1 MHPEIVV
8 GSRIVIQN
16 PTPALC
22 RWARESLTLQ
32 NPAFYKLERM
42 HKYTGNEPRTI
53 ELFSES
59 YVGETRI
66 LTVPFGCL
74 QEVWALYPH
83 QNAYK
88 LTFETP
94 AALSY
99 TPLWPLM
106 DYQEPVPALLKAGKN
121 GILVAPCGS
130 GKTVTGLM
138 TLAAIGTRALWLC
151 HTVDLLQQ
159 AKRTAMEALGL
170 SAKEVGTITDGKVQL
185 GTHITF
191 ATVQTMAKLKNLAD
205 YRDAFGA
212 VVVDECHRCA
222 VNAKTVGMYER
233 VLSTLCCRYKL
244 GLTATAHRSDGLIRG
259 MFALLGPVLYEI
271 PKEAVEARTMPVTV
285 CQIPTAYEPGDE
297 VCDTDGTLLYARLVD
312 DVALDTVRN
321 EQIAADLLKNSGHSC
336 LVLSDRIYHL
346 RILAEMMPKEIPF
359 TVVDGKTKRA
369 DRALA
374 LEAMR
379 TGECRVLFATYALA
393 KEGLDIPRLDRLF
406 LAMGKRDYAVVVQ
419 SIGRI
424 ARKAPGKTDAIVYDY
439 VDTSV
444 GLLQKMARER
454 RRIYK
459 KQDYTIID
467 NTKIKIG
474 GV

>member
-1 MHPEIVV
+1 MCEIIV
-8 GSRIVIQN
+8 GSRIVIRN

-22 RWARESLTLQ
+22 RWARESLTLE

-59 YVGETRI
+59 YAGETKQ

-74 QEVWALYPH
+74 QEVWNLYPH
-83 QNAYK
+83 TKAYK
-88 LTFETP
+88 RTFLPP

-99 TPLWPLM
+99 TPLWSLM
-106 DYQEPVPALLKAGKN
+106 DYQEPVPDLLREGKN

-151 HTVDLLQQ
+151 HTVDLLHQ
-159 AKRTAMEALGL
+159 AQRTAMEALGL
-170 SAKEVGTITDGKVQL
+170 APGEIGTITAGKVRL

-205 YRDAFGA
+205 YRDTFGA

-222 VNAKTVGMYER
+222 VNAKTVGRYER
-233 VLSTLCCRYKL
+233 VLSALCCRYKL

-259 MFALLGPVLYEI
+259 MYALLGPVLYEI

-285 CQIPTAYEPGDE
+285 RQIPTAYEPGDE
-297 VCDTDGTLLYARLVD
+297 VCDTDGTILYARLVD
-312 DVALDTVRN
+312 DIALDTARN
-321 EQIAADLLKNSGHSC
+321 EQMVRDLMDNREHAC
-336 LVLSDRIYHL
+336 LVLSDRVYHL
-346 RILAEMMPKEIPF
+346 RMLFDLLPPGTAAAVI
-359 TVVDGKTKRA
+359 DGKTKRDA
-369 DRALA
+369 RERILDGV
-374 LEAMR
+374 R
-379 TGECRVLFATYALA
+379 TGKLHILFATYALA

-406 LAMGKRDYAVVVQ
+406 LAMGKRDDAVVVQ

-459 KQDYTIID
+459 KQEYTIMD
-467 NTKIKIG
+467 DTKRKIG
-474 GV
+474 GM